1 MLFFPSRVRVGRR
14 IQLYTGSAL
23 TADLTGLAAMLS
35 VLAFAAFKA
44 ATSRS
49 LVSKAAQLPTIAN
62 VERGRQPQVNGGQ
75 NGGKHAMHGLPE
87 LGGNASAESG

>member
-14 IQLYTGSAL
+14 NPIYTGSAL

-35 VLAFAAFKA
+35 VLAFAGFKA

-49 LVSKAAQLPTIAN
+49 LVNKAAQIPTIAN
-62 VERGRQPQVNGGQ
+62 VETGRQMQANVVQ
-75 NGGKHAMHGLPE
+75 HGGKHALRGLPE
-87 LGGNASAESG
+87 LGGSVSTETG